1 MTQTKKRLGLSV
13 PINLYE
19 KISDRAAYQGKT
31 INSLCLD
38 AFWEYFEK
46 KQSEIVRES
55 ARKEI
60 K

>member
-1 MTQTKKRLGLSV
+1 MTQNRKRLGLSV

-19 KISDRAAYQGKT
+19 KISSRAAYQGKT

-46 KQSEIVRES
+46 TKEIARES
-55 ARKEI
+55 NRQGK
-60 K
+60 